1 MYYILEMKDKKD
13 YCFLYPE
20 YSYDSNC
27 TTAWIYVWFLWMFS
41 VYNTDN
47 DSCDSDGNEPN
58 ISEEDQ
64 GKSESDDEDR

>member
-1 MYYILEMKDKKD
+1 M
-13 YCFLYPE
+13 YPE

-41 VYNTDN
+41 VYRTVTDN
-47 DSCDSDGNEPN
+47 DSCDSDGNDPN
-58 ISEEDQ
+58 ILEEDQ